1 MEKELTV
8 KAKMNSQEQQLIQMI
23 RTLDYGQLT
32 ITVKA
37 GKPVHIDEIR
47 KSIPLK

>member
-8 KAKMNSQEQQLIQMI
+8 KAELNSQEQQLIQMI